1 MTVNLPKLA
10 IRPVSRYFALA
21 AVFTLSACRT
31 LDPSSFD
38 SSIDTRPGTFSNP
51 PALGTVITPRVGSVV
66 CLNELDAL
74 GMVRTGFFT
83 QSCQTLT
90 PEMNLIAESIE
101 RVDAGEGMVI
111 MIQTT
116 FEGEA
121 AWVPIPWHDWV

>member
-1 MTVNLPKLA
+1 MTQNAHISRTHYSAIAIALLA
-10 IRPVSRYFALA
+10 CFALN
-21 AVFTLSACRT
+21 ACQTSTHDR
-31 LDPSSFD
+31 
-38 SSIDTRPGTFSNP
+38 DTRPGTFSNP
-51 PALGTVITPRVGSVV
+51 PKLGAVIPSRVGSVV

-83 QSCQTLT
+83 QSCTTLT
-90 PEMNLIAESIE
+90 AEMNLITESIE

-116 FEGEA
+116 FEGKT